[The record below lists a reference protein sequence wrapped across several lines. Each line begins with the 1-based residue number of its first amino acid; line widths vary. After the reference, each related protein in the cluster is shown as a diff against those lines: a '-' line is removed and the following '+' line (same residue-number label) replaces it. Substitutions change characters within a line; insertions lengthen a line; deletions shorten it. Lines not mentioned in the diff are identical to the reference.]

1 MFADAHEFPKSA
13 QDVAAVVRGGRNVG
27 TGLVQE
33 FLFIVAAASS
43 RALLIQNYIGIM
55 DLPVP
60 PSDSSGFDGTW
71 LVLLQTCARLR
82 TFRQTVP
89 EAFCASYGFRFV
101 NGHPVA
107 SADSLL
113 SKLHEA
119 L

>member
-13 QDVAAVVRGGRNVG
+13 QDVAAVVRGSRNVG

-60 PSDSSGFDGTW
+60 PSDSRGFDGTW
-71 LVLLQTCARLR
+71 LVPPPKRARGCGPSDR
-82 TFRQTVP
+82 RY
-89 EAFCASYGFRFV
+89 SKRFA
-101 NGHPVA
+101 PVMV
-107 SADSLL
+107 SDSLTVDL
-113 SKLHEA
+113 
-119 L
+119 